1 MSELEIITLTLS
13 LVLGL
18 SVAQMLGAVATAI
31 RARHE
36 NPLHWIPLCWA
47 GAIFLFHIQFFFAV
61 FGLDQTVGAWTWDWY
76 GHVLLLAV
84 LLFLSGAL
92 ILPTRDRDLT
102 SGLLDDFKT
111 HGRLAL
117 IPVSLYL
124 LLWMPLNVRSGEGPW
139 LSSANAADVALGIIA
154 AVAFSNRATRV
165 RAVATLA
172 YLSVTAWGVFVVW
185 GRPGVD
191 D

>member
-1 MSELEIITLTLS
+1 M
-13 LVLGL
+13 
-18 SVAQMLGAVATAI
+18 
-31 RARHE
+31 
-36 NPLHWIPLCWA
+36 
-47 GAIFLFHIQFFFAV
+47 
-61 FGLDQTVGAWTWDWY
+61 
-76 GHVLLLAV
+76 

-92 ILPTRDRDLT
+92 ILPTREQDLT
-102 SGLLDDFKT
+102 SGLLRDFEI

-124 LLWMPLNVRSGEGPW
+124 LLWMPLNVRSGASW
-139 LSSANAADVALGIIA
+139 LSPANVADVALGVIA
-154 AVAFSNRATRV
+154 AVAFASRATRL

-172 YLSVTAWGVFVVW
+172 YLAVTAWGVFVVW